1 MGAWRTEMV
10 LDLLDDEQLAREKLE
25 TLEQLINDYSI
36 DSSNANQ

>member
-25 TLEQLINDYSI
+25 TLEQLINDHSI
-36 DSSNANQ
+36 DSSNADQ